1 MADDLTAEEYQRAL
15 ALLKDPNAK
24 LSDEERTLLIGV
36 RDQFENANAQGQGQA
51 LQQRAQDAEANMNP
65 SMSLVWNG
73 LNSQPATT
81 HPEGDQGAADE
92 WIRNPEKASQGAVFM
107 YEPPLAIA
115 KKEMLENPGVLQV
128 IFPDDY
134 TLFDP
139 ERIAQLT
146 TDSDEYKKFADYK
159 WREAADEAAK
169 SGRTAYR
176 YSRAPYL
183 QGEAQGLDPLS
194 TLGLK
199 ARGAVPVGGSNM
211 LRFVLG
217 VDKAATLGASG
228 RGAFATAPDPGSRF
242 ANPEGNPNI
251 PGSTDLTPNPNTKDY
266 AAERQQSPPGDDYAG
281 IEDPSKQG
289 YDQFMSEGHL
299 ASGLGQGIGT
309 LAPWS
314 AANRA
319 FALASGAAQPIAG
332 LGLNA
337 TRNVAAATAAGAGG
351 AALEQAG
358 REGVDAAVHM
368 SQGGPAPDAA
378 GVAGRIGVSSVLG
391 GVTGGALDF
400 LGGTGANYVRHE
412 SPRYGGNVGE
422 FEAAGGKLD
431 FGLGPRAPRQAQ
443 ESVLEA
449 RGRQAE
455 PVDVQAQRLAPK
467 IEDSVEKNLAAQRE
481 AVEAKNA
488 PFYASAEGQMRLPA
502 TNTLKKQ
509 VELLDANHS
518 AENGVL
524 EAIPNK
530 KDQVA
535 FLRNQLNDTMSGVS
549 MKPAQDAVELTP
561 SQADAFLSE
570 SRKRALREQL
580 EGPKGPTTGARE
592 IDLEAGGGADDVSF
606 EELLKR
612 KGVDKVYLIPKRFT
626 AKEHEQLIRG
636 YQKLEDPAEPNARER
651 KELYEAAF
659 EDRKAR
665 PLNGQPGAWS
675 AQQKQNSLGLEAAE
689 EEARL
694 ALRGGKAFK
703 PLVDF
708 SRRHRGQI
716 ELADAVRAAAG
727 RAGSKEELEQL
738 RVLGLLDNLN
748 RLSSPL
754 GGQFGGMQRAPFGL
768 NAQVDSATLRM
779 GYPILR
785 ALEGPLGG
793 LRGGLGGAVGPAVI
807 DNQEREKP

>member
-15 ALLKDPNAK
+15 ALLKDPSAK

-36 RDQFENANAQGQGQA
+36 RDQFENAHAQAQA
-51 LQQRAQDAEANMNP
+51 PQAQAEAPINP

-73 LNSQPATT
+73 LNAQPATT
-81 HPEGDQGAADE
+81 HEAGDQGAAEE

-107 YEPPLAIA
+107 YEPPLAVA
-115 KKEMLENPGVLQV
+115 KKEMLENPGILQV

-183 QGEAQGLDPLS
+183 QGEAQGLDTLG

-199 ARGAVPVGGSNM
+199 ARGTLPIAGSNM
-211 LRFVLG
+211 TRFVLG
-217 VDKAATLGASG
+217 VDKAATLGVSG

-242 ANPEGNPNI
+242 ANPEGNPGI
-251 PGSTDLTPNPNTKDY
+251 PGSTDLTPNPNARDY
-266 AAERQQSPPGDDYAG
+266 VEERRQGPARDDYAG
-281 IEDPSKQG
+281 IEDPTKQG

-309 LAPWS
+309 LAPWA

-319 FALASGAAQPIAG
+319 FAVASGAARPIAG
-332 LGLNA
+332 LGLSA
-337 TRNVAAATAAGAGG
+337 GRNVAAATAGGAGG

-391 GVTGGALDF
+391 GVTGGVLDF
-400 LGGTGANYVRHE
+400 FGGSGADYIRHE

-422 FEAAGGKLD
+422 FETAGGKMDL
-431 FGLGPRAPRQAQ
+431 GLGPRAPRQAQ
-443 ESVLEA
+443 EAVLEA
-449 RGRQAE
+449 RGKLAE
-455 PVDVQAQRLAPK
+455 PVDIQAQRLAPK
-467 IEDSVEKNLAAQRE
+467 VEKSVEENLTKQRE
-481 AVEAKNA
+481 IVETKNA
-488 PFYASAEGQMRLPA
+488 PFYASNEGQMRLPA

-509 VELLDANHS
+509 VQLLDENHS
-518 AENGVL
+518 AEKGFL
-524 EAIPNK
+524 EPIPNK
-530 KDQVA
+530 KDQVTY
-535 FLRNQLNDTMSGVS
+535 LRNQLNDTVS
-549 MKPAQDAVELTP
+549 DVSATPVPDAVELTP
-561 SQADAFLSE
+561 RQAEAFLSE
-570 SRKRALREQL
+570 SRKRALKEQL

-592 IDLEAGGGADDVSF
+592 IDLEAGGGGGDDVSF

-612 KGVDKVYLIPKRFT
+612 KGVDKVYLVPKRFT

-636 YQKLEDPAEPNARER
+636 YQQLTDPADPNARER
-651 KELYEAAF
+651 KELYEAGF

-665 PLNGQPGAWS
+665 PMNGQPGAWA
-675 AQQKQNSLGLEAAE
+675 AQQKENSLALEAAE
-689 EEARL
+689 EEARH
-694 ALRGGKAFK
+694 ALRGGSAFK
-703 PLVDF
+703 PLVDY

-716 ELADAVRAAAG
+716 ELADAVRSAAG

-754 GGQFGGMQRAPFGL
+754 GGNVGGIQRSALGP
-768 NAQVDSATLRM
+768 NAAFDSTTLRL
-779 GYPILR
+779 GYPLLKL
-785 ALEGPLGG
+785 LEGPLGG
-793 LRGGLGGAVGPAVI
+793 LRGGLGGAVGPAVV